1 MLSFIPRE
9 RSRRLTHVI
18 MALLSI
24 VACVVTY
31 FLKPEESPVRII
43 TIGTGYLSLFQ
54 IVFTLLWGTWQLL
67 SRATLRRNPV
77 NIMLRRDVGIWAG
90 VNGVVHVILG
100 LQVHMSGDI
109 VRYFFER
116 AYAGLT
122 PLTNLFGFSNYT
134 GGLATILLVLLLL
147 ISNDLSVTWLRGPV
161 WKWVQ
166 RLNYVLIVLTLLHTF
181 GYQVEVERPPIM
193 IVIVVAL
200 TLVTMAAQL
209 VGVVISVMRRPAKAE
224 GKAAID
230 RGCLVAVGVTALVP
244 FLLAACLAGL
254 WVYGMSAGEA
264 TPTHQPAHATEPPPH
279 VTEAPLHSTPPAH
292 GTPAP

>member
-9 RSRRLTHVI
+9 PSRRLTHVI
-18 MALLSI
+18 MALFSI
-24 VACVVTY
+24 AACVVTY

-90 VNGVVHVILG
+90 VNGVAHVVLG

-116 AYAGLT
+116 AHAGLT

-134 GGLATILLVLLLL
+134 GGLATIFLVLLLL

-161 WKWVQ
+161 WKWIQ
-166 RLNYVLIVLTLLHTF
+166 RLNYVLIVLTLLHTL
-181 GYQVEVERPPIM
+181 GYQVEVDRPPIM

-200 TLVTMAAQL
+200 TLATMAAQL
-209 VGVVISVMRRPAKAE
+209 VGAVISVMRRPAKAE
-224 GKAAID
+224 GKTRID
-230 RGCLVAVGVTALVP
+230 TGCLVAVGVTALVP
-244 FLLAACLAGL
+244 LLLAACLAGL
-254 WVYGMSAGEA
+254 WVYDVAA
-264 TPTHQPAHATEPPPH
+264 NVTPTHQPVHATEPPVH
-279 VTEAPLHSTPPAH
+279 ETPPARA
-292 GTPAP
+292 TPQHQPTHAP